1 MPSSSILFFASG
13 SFKNLRVYRSDL
25 PSLRRYSRGSKDV
38 SVVFAASAART
49 LVEIFVVVVVV
60 LLLLP
65 LVAAIIFIVI
75 VSPRIIIIEVLR
87 PPLLL
92 REVDRAE
99 DAGTLLLD
107 DNIIP
112 NAKAVLIYFVV
123 VVPKTKRENRERV
136 TASKSYEGLDYL
148 FFFKEQKRSLLSS
161 MTP

>member
-25 PSLRRYSRGSKDV
+25 PSLRRYTRGSKDV
-38 SVVFAASAART
+38 SVVFAAPAART
-49 LVEIFVVVVVV
+49 LVEIFVVVF
-60 LLLLP
+60 LLLL

-75 VSPRIIIIEVLR
+75 VSPRIIIIEVPR

-99 DAGTLLLD
+99 DAATLLEQGID

-112 NAKAVLIYFVV
+112 NGMAVLIYFVV
-123 VVPKTKRENRERV
+123 VPKTKRIERV
-136 TASKSYEGLDYL
+136 TASKSSP
-148 FFFKEQKRSLLSS
+148 K
-161 MTP
+161 

>member
-1 MPSSSILFFASG
+1 MKAHESHFFH
-13 SFKNLRVYRSDL
+13 L
-25 PSLRRYSRGSKDV
+25 
-38 SVVFAASAART
+38 
-49 LVEIFVVVVVV
+49 IVVV

-123 VVPKTKRENRERV
+123 VVPKTKRESR
-136 TASKSYEGLDYL
+136 ASYGLEIVRHPDKMYIL
-148 FFFKEQKRSLLSS
+148 
-161 MTP
+161 